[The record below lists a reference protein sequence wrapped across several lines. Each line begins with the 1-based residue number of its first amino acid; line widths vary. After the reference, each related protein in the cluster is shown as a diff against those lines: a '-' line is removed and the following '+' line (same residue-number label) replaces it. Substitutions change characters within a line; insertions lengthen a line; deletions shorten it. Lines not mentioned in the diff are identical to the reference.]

1 MDAIASRALSVLKAC
16 TTLME
21 ARTAMEAGVLET
33 LGIALNRYNGLTGRA
48 VSMRPVSQAERNEM
62 FFMCLDMVLAA
73 LNLNIGNI
81 SPDYIQNHATIGVLA
96 TSEIPYTVEASNMIA
111 RISGESQTWGPWR
124 QPLGYFSGVG
134 AVHPHGRF
142 HMPAGRRVDVKFVSS
157 TMAQVSIDAGAAGDI
172 HVPLL
177 QQAQN
182 ATMVYFVWRRF
193 DIFSDVVGNSV
204 NSPAAMTLTVQN
216 VQMANGHIVAWN
228 TRDRIRVNNPGNQN
242 GMILIEMLWYTSLD
256 KTLDQCPNLH
266 AEMFSMYSYRN
277 SLWHGIRAAVCAPT
291 TLPNIMPPIYP
302 PNGRAEV
309 LTVILMSKLGDLFDV
324 LRPQFDV
331 FGVIPQGGPITRA
344 IAQAAYQ

>member
-16 TTLME
+16 ATLME
-21 ARTAMEAGVLET
+21 TRTSMESGVLEI
-33 LGIALNRYNGLTGRA
+33 LGIAINRYNGLTGRA
-48 VSMRPVSQAERNEM
+48 VSMRPVSQQDRNEM

-81 SPDYIQNHATIGVLA
+81 SPDYIQNQATIGVLA
-96 TSEIPYTVEASNMIA
+96 TSEIPYTVESSNTVA
-111 RISGESQTWGPWR
+111 RISGETQTWGPWK
-124 QPLGYFSGVG
+124 QVHGYFSGVG
-134 AVHPHGRF
+134 AVYPHGRY

-157 TMAQVSIDAGAAGDI
+157 TMAQVSMDAGGAGDI
-172 HVPLL
+172 HPQLL

-204 NSPAAMTLTVQN
+204 NSPAAMSLAVQN
-216 VQMANGHIVAWN
+216 VQMQNGHIIAWN
-228 TRDRIRVNNPGNQN
+228 TRDRVRVNNPGGQA
-242 GMILIEMLWYTSLD
+242 GMILIEVLWYTSLD

-277 SLWHGIRAAVCAPT
+277 SLWHGLRAAICAPT

-302 PNGRAEV
+302 PAARAEV
-309 LTVILMSKLGDLFDV
+309 LTIILVSKLGDLFDV
-324 LRPQFDV
+324 LRPQFEV
-331 FGVIPQGGPITRA
+331 FGVIPQAGPVTRA